1 MKKRY
6 QNRIISTMLA
16 AFLLSITGISAIAED
31 AQPLIQS
38 KSAFSLSGR
47 VVAGESV
54 SFTAPYGGKV
64 LDFTVREG
72 DIARTGQ
79 VLFDIE
85 TTKVYAPCDGTV
97 GGIRATP
104 GDESGYIQE
113 RYGALMYLEPDAL
126 LQIDTSTREA
136 YDNND
141 NKLIH
146 VGETVYVRSRN
157 SRSRTGVGY
166 VTQVSGTSFSIEIT
180 QGNLR
185 VDEQTYIYRNE
196 NLAEASRIGAGK
208 TARLDPVAI
217 TGEGSVLRVLVTEG
231 THVKRGESLA
241 EMVTGTL
248 PGYSAQAKTPEIKED
263 CIISTIAVQPGTQV
277 SSGEVLATLYPVA
290 SLEVA
295 ADVNE
300 LDLHRLQIGD
310 AVLVELTAL
319 KDNGLFEGIV
329 TAISALSSTDS
340 GDAEYTVYMR
350 LTTDDTIREG
360 MNATVYLAE

>member
-1 MKKRY
+1 MKKHNL
-6 QNRIISTMLA
+6 NRIISITLA
-16 AFLLSITGISAIAED
+16 ALLLSIAGIPAIAED
-31 AQPLIQS
+31 AQPLVQS
-38 KSAFSLSGR
+38 RSAFSLSGR

-54 SFTAPYGGKV
+54 SLTAPYGGKV
-64 LDFTVREG
+64 MDFTVREG
-72 DIARTGQ
+72 DTAQTGQ
-79 VLFDIE
+79 TLFEIE
-85 TTKVYAPCDGTV
+85 TTKIYAPCDGIV
-97 GGIRATP
+97 GGIRACP
-104 GDESGYIQE
+104 GDEADYIQE

-157 SRSRTGVGY
+157 TKSRTGVGY
-166 VTQVSGTSFSIEIT
+166 VTQVSGTSFSVEIT
-180 QGNLR
+180 HGNLR

-196 NLAEASRIGAGK
+196 NLAETSRIGAGK

-231 THVKRGESLA
+231 SHVKRGELLA
-241 EMVTGTL
+241 EMVTGAF
-248 PGYSAQAKTPEIKED
+248 PGYSAQAKTPEMKED
-263 CIISTIAVQPGTQV
+263 CIVSSIAVQPGTQV
-277 SSGEVLATLYPVA
+277 SSGDVMATLYPIA

-300 LDLHRLQIGD
+300 LDLHRIQIGD

-319 KDNGLFEGIV
+319 KDNGLFDGIV
-329 TAISALSSTDS
+329 TAISALSNTDS
-340 GDAEYTVYMR
+340 GDAEYTVYVR
-350 LTTDDTIREG
+350 LTADSTIREG
-360 MNATVYLAE
+360 MNATVYLTE